1 MFIPHYTLDKRGI
14 MGYNTSKAR
23 RCAMNDD
30 ILTKIATL
38 EDQIAELPIGS
49 ISKKT
54 VRGKIYHYH
63 RFREDGARKEKYIPE
78 DEVEALREQ
87 TERRKALQ
95 AKLKALKKLV
105 PKKKT
110 ASKKHDFITNVRIGD
125 SLRSYASAV
134 RGYKKRNCYEQL
146 HEYVY
151 GDSTDR
157 VFILFGLR
165 RTGKTTLIRQIL
177 ADMSDTDLKIAAF
190 IQVTARNTLVDI
202 NKDLKYLEQ
211 NGFKYIFIDE
221 VTLMSDFIEGA
232 ALFSD
237 VFATCGMKIVLSGT
251 DSLGFLFSEDEQLYD
266 RYYQVHTTHIPYREF
281 EEILGI
287 KGIDEYI
294 RHGGTMSLGGVHYNE
309 TSTFA
314 SKQSADEYV
323 DSAIARNIQHSLK
336 CYQYEGHFR
345 NLRGLYEK
353 NELTNAINRVV
364 EYINNAFALRV
375 LTAEFESH
383 DFGRSANN
391 LRRSGNDILDR
402 VDKAALTERL
412 KQQLEI
418 RNLPELS
425 VPLQEVHLKEII
437 EYLIKLDLV
446 HRIAERSSES
456 SGTQTHRL
464 GVAQP
469 GLRYAQADALV
480 ATLLQDQAFG
490 ALSLTEKNAVLE
502 RIRNEIKGRMMEDI
516 ILLETQLANP
526 RKEVFALHFA
536 IGEFD
541 MVVFDSAA
549 ASCAIYEIKH
559 STEVV
564 SAQYRHL
571 VDEEKCKT
579 TEFHFGPITG
589 KYVIYRGETQ
599 DVNGIHYLNVEEYL
613 KGLGR

>member
-1 MFIPHYTLDKRGI
+1 MK
-14 MGYNTSKAR
+14 
-23 RCAMNDD
+23 DD
-30 ILTKIATL
+30 IYAKISEL
-38 EDQIAELPIGS
+38 EEQIAELPTGS
-49 ISKKT
+49 IGKKT
-54 VRGKIYHYH
+54 IRGKIYYYH
-63 RFREDGARKEKYIPE
+63 RFREDGERKEKYIPE
-78 DEVEALREQ
+78 DEIESYRELI
-87 TERRKALQ
+87 ERRKALQ
-95 AKLKALKKLV
+95 SELKELKKIV

-110 ASKKHDFITNVRIGD
+110 AGKKHDFITNVRIGD

-134 RGYKKRNCYEQL
+134 RGYKKRNCYQQL
-146 HEYVY
+146 HDYVY
-151 GDSTDR
+151 GNSTDR

-165 RTGKTTLIRQIL
+165 RTGKTTMIRQIL
-177 ADMSDTDLKIAAF
+177 ADMTDAYLKKAVF
-190 IQVTARNTLVDI
+190 IQVSPQNTLADI

-211 NGFKYIFIDE
+211 NGFKYVFIDE
-221 VTLMSDFIEGA
+221 VTLMVDFIEGA

-266 RYYQVHTTHIPYREF
+266 RYYQAHTTHIPYREF

-294 RHGGTMSLGGVHYNE
+294 RYGGTMSLGGIYYNE

-314 SKQSADEYV
+314 NKKSADEYV

-364 EYINNAFALRV
+364 EYINNAFTLRV

-383 DFGRSANN
+383 DFGRSASN
-391 LRRSGNDILDR
+391 LRRAGNDILDR
-402 VDKAALTERL
+402 VDKMALTERL
-412 KQQLEI
+412 KQQLDI

-437 EYLIKLDLV
+437 EYLEKLDLI

-456 SGTQTHRL
+456 AGMQSYRL

-469 GLRYAQADALV
+469 GLRYAQADALA
-480 ATLLQDQAFG
+480 ATLLQDQVFG

-526 RKEVFALHFA
+526 KKEVFALHFA

-541 MVVFDSAA
+541 MVVFDSAT

-559 STEVV
+559 STEAIT
-564 SAQYRHL
+564 AQYRHL
-571 VDEEKCKT
+571 VDEEKCKI

-589 KYVIYRGETQ
+589 KYVIYRGEAQ
-599 DVNGIHYLNVEEYL
+599 DVKGIHYLNVEEYL
-613 KGLGR
+613 KGLSTHL

>member
-1 MFIPHYTLDKRGI
+1 
-14 MGYNTSKAR
+14 
-23 RCAMNDD
+23 MNDD
-30 ILTKIATL
+30 IITQIEVL
-38 EDQIAELPIGS
+38 EEQIAELPIGS
-49 ISKKT
+49 IGKKT
-54 VRGKIYHYH
+54 VKGKVYHYH
-63 RFREDGARKEKYIPE
+63 RFREDGKRKEKYIPE
-78 DEVEALREQ
+78 DDIETFREQ
-87 TERRKALQ
+87 IERRKALQ
-95 AKLKALKKLV
+95 AELKELKKLA

-110 ASKKHDFITNVRIGD
+110 TDKKHDFFTNVRIGD
-125 SLRSYASAV
+125 SLRAYASAV
-134 RGYKKRNCYEQL
+134 RGYKKRSCYRKL
-146 HEYVY
+146 HDYVY
-151 GDSTDR
+151 GNSTDR

-177 ADMSDTDLKIAAF
+177 ADMTDADLKKAAF
-190 IQVTARNTLVDI
+190 IQVTAKNTLADI

-211 NGFKYIFIDE
+211 SGFKYIFIDE

-237 VFATCGMKIVLSGT
+237 VFATCGLKIVLSGT

-294 RHGGTMSLGGVHYNE
+294 RYGGTMSLGGVHYNE

-314 SKQSADEYV
+314 SKKSADEYV

-345 NLRGLYEK
+345 NLRDLYEK

-364 EYINNAFALRV
+364 EYINNAFALRI

-383 DFGRSANN
+383 DFGRSASN

-402 VDKAALTERL
+402 VDKTALTERL

-437 EYLIKLDLV
+437 EYLAKLDLIN
-446 HRIAERSSES
+446 RIAERSSES
-456 SGTQTHRL
+456 PSAQTYRL

-480 ATLLQDQAFG
+480 STLLQDQMFG
-490 ALSLTEKNAVLE
+490 TLSLAERNTVLE
-502 RIRNEIKGRMMEDI
+502 RIRKEIKGRMMEDI

-526 RKEVFALHFA
+526 RKDVFALHFA

-541 MVVFDSAA
+541 MVVFDPAA

-559 STEVV
+559 STEAVP
-564 SAQYRHL
+564 AQYRHL
-571 VDEEKCKT
+571 VDEEKCKE
-579 TEFHFGPITG
+579 TEFRFGLITG

-599 DVNGIHYLNVEEYL
+599 DVNGIRYLNVEEYL
-613 KGLGR
+613 KGLDN